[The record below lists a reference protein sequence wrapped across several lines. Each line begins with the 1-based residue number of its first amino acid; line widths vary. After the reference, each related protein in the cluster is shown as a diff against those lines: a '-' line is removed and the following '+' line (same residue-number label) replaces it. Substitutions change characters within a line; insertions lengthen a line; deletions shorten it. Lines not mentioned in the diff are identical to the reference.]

1 MGACFHL
8 SIFLI
13 EILIETEKLQDG
25 GAFEMGGG
33 GGLIEFRKDEGI
45 SSP

>member
-1 MGACFHL
+1 MGAFFHL

-33 GGLIEFRKDEGI
+33 GLIEFRKDDGI

>member
-1 MGACFHL
+1 MFPP
-8 SIFLI
+8 INFLI

-33 GGLIEFRKDEGI
+33 GGDLLNL
-45 SSP
+45 

>member
-1 MGACFHL
+1 MGAFFHL

-25 GAFEMGGG
+25 DAFEMVGGG
-33 GGLIEFRKDEGI
+33 GDLLNLERTMV
-45 SSP
+45 

>member
-33 GGLIEFRKDEGI
+33 DLLNLERTMV
-45 SSP
+45 

>member
-33 GGLIEFRKDEGI
+33 GDLLNLERTMV
-45 SSP
+45 